1 MKGAVVDRVFSFP
14 RPRPRGLLG
23 RRFEMDE
30 QLVLL
35 GGVALSVA
43 LLAALPGAVLKI
55 LAFLAVAGSCAWAT
69 LVPYKGRTFLKW
81 YEIRRSYRRLLRDG
95 ALLYRSTAPLA
106 GRRGD
111 GTPASVA
118 QPAGIPES
126 LEWISARTAYGDIAV
141 LLQPAEGMFV
151 ASLEVEG
158 QKNFGGLDGADKES
172 LIAAYEYLLR
182 ETAESGGRIGYL
194 QWLAR
199 VLPTDP
205 NAHAHDA
212 ASRRDP
218 AAASW
223 LDQSYSQLVDMV
235 AVYAEDRRLF
245 MTLGI
250 PYTQDLAAEAL
261 QYRTLHEGYGE
272 VLGKEIEQ
280 FIRSLSGAQ
289 LRWVRNLDE
298 PALASLIHH
307 TYAPDHW
314 INDTRGMDR
323 ASCWPAEMDA
333 REPTRMAA
341 RSWEGADPWYTATA
355 WIKQFPVLPVGVNF
369 LAPLLLYVSDVILT
383 VGVTMQLLPTDRA
396 LEDAMA
402 DVTNE
407 AGQADNS
414 PGKIVDPREE
424 RELGA
429 SASTMHDL
437 ANGAA
442 GIRLTGWVSVTAPD
456 PELLTQQ
463 RNNVRAAATKSQ
475 LALEWCDSEQHRAF
489 ANTLPLC
496 TGLLRN

>member
-1 MKGAVVDRVFSFP
+1 MDRVFSFP

-35 GGVALSVA
+35 GGIVLAVG
-43 LLAALPGAVLKI
+43 LLAGLPGIPLKI
-55 LAFLAVAGSCAWAT
+55 LSALGAAGTCIYVT
-69 LVPYKGRTFLKW
+69 MVPYKGRTFLRW
-81 YEIRRSYRRLLRDG
+81 YEIRRTHRRLLRDG
-95 ALLYRSTAPLA
+95 KLLYKSTAPLA

-111 GTPASVA
+111 GTPVPVA
-118 QPAGIPES
+118 QPVGVPES
-126 LEWISARTAYGDIAV
+126 LEWITARTAYGDIAV
-141 LLQPAEGMFV
+141 LLQPTESMFV
-151 ASLEVEG
+151 TCLEVEG
-158 QKNFGGLDGADKES
+158 AKNFGGLDGADKEA
-172 LIAAYEYLLR
+172 LISAYEYLLK
-182 ETAESGGRIGYL
+182 ETAESGGRIQYV

-199 VLPTDP
+199 LLPTDP

-212 ASRRDP
+212 AARRDP
-218 AAASW
+218 AAPSW
-223 LDQSYSQLVDMV
+223 LSDSYDQLVDMV
-235 AVYAEDRRLF
+235 SVYAEDRRLF
-245 MTLGI
+245 LVLGI
-250 PYTQDLAAEAL
+250 PYTQELSAEAL
-261 QYRTLHEGYGE
+261 TYKTLHDGYGE

-280 FIRSLSGAQ
+280 FIRGLGGAQ

-298 PALASLIHH
+298 PGLASLIHH

-341 RSWEGADPWYTATA
+341 RSWEGADPWYTSTA

-369 LAPLLLYVSDVILT
+369 MAPLLLYVSDVILT
-383 VGVTMQLLPTDRA
+383 VGVTMRLLPADKA

-407 AGQADNS
+407 AGQADNH

-442 GIRLTGWVSVTAPD
+442 GVRLTGWVTVTAPD
-456 PELLTQQ
+456 PELLVQH
-463 RNNVRAAATKSQ
+463 RNTVRAAAVKSQ
-475 LALEWCDSEQHRAF
+475 LALEWCDSEQYRAF
-489 ANTLPLC
+489 ANTLPMV
-496 TGLLRN
+496 TGLLKD

>member
-1 MKGAVVDRVFSFP
+1 MDRVFSFP

-35 GGVALSVA
+35 GGIVLSVG
-43 LLAALPGAVLKI
+43 LLASLPGIPLKI
-55 LAFLAVAGSCAWAT
+55 LGCLSAAGTCIGVT
-69 LVPYKGRTFLKW
+69 VVPYKGRTILRW

-95 ALLYRSTAPLA
+95 KLLYRSTAPLA
-106 GRRGD
+106 GRRRD
-111 GTPASVA
+111 GTPVPVA
-118 QPAGIPES
+118 QPVGVPES
-126 LEWISARTAYGDIAV
+126 LEWITARTAYGDIAV
-141 LLQPAEGMFV
+141 LLQPTEGMFV
-151 ASLEVEG
+151 TCIEVEG
-158 QKNFGGLDGADKES
+158 AKNFGGLDGADKES
-172 LIAAYEYLLR
+172 LISAYEYLLK
-182 ETAESGGRIGYL
+182 ETAESGGRIEYV

-199 VLPTDP
+199 LLPTDP

-212 ASRRDP
+212 AARRDP

-223 LDQSYSQLVDMV
+223 LSDSYDQLVDMV
-235 AVYAEDRRLF
+235 SVYAEDRRLF
-245 MTLGI
+245 LVLGI
-250 PYTQDLAAEAL
+250 PYTQELAAEAL
-261 QYRTLHEGYGE
+261 TYRTLYEGYGE
-272 VLGKEIEQ
+272 VLGKEVEQ
-280 FIRSLSGAQ
+280 FIRGLGSAQ

-323 ASCWPAEMDA
+323 ASCWPAEMDG

-369 LAPLLLYVSDVILT
+369 MAPLLLYVSDVILT
-383 VGVTMQLLPTDRA
+383 VGVTMRLLPADKA

-407 AGQADNS
+407 AGQADNH
-414 PGKIVDPREE
+414 PGKIIDPREE

-442 GIRLTGWVSVTAPD
+442 GVRLTGWVTVTAPD
-456 PELLTQQ
+456 PDLLVQH
-463 RNNVRAAATKSQ
+463 RNTVRAAAVKSQ
-475 LALEWCDSEQHRAF
+475 LALEWCDSEQYRAF
-489 ANTLPLC
+489 TNTLPMV
-496 TGLLRN
+496 TGLLKD

>member
-1 MKGAVVDRVFSFP
+1 MDRAFSFP

-35 GGVALSVA
+35 GGTVLSVA
-43 LLAALPGAVLKI
+43 LLAALPGIPLKI
-55 LAFLAVAGSCAWAT
+55 LGCLATAGTCAWAT
-69 LVPYKGRTFLKW
+69 MVPYKGRTFLRW
-81 YEIRRSYRRLLRDG
+81 YEIRRTHRRLLGDG
-95 ALLYRSTAPLA
+95 SLLYRSTAPLA
-106 GRRGD
+106 GRRRD
-111 GTPASVA
+111 GTPVPVA
-118 QPAGIPES
+118 QPVGVPES
-126 LEWISARTAYGDIAV
+126 LEWITARTAYGDIAV
-141 LLQPAEGMFV
+141 LLQPTEGMFV
-151 ASLEVEG
+151 TCVEVEG
-158 QKNFGGLDGADKES
+158 AKNFGGLDGADKEA
-172 LIAAYEYLLR
+172 LISAYEFLLK
-182 ETAESGGRIGYL
+182 ETAESGGRIQYV
-194 QWLAR
+194 QWLTR
-199 VLPTDP
+199 LLPTDP

-212 ASRRDP
+212 ADRRDP
-218 AAASW
+218 AAPSW
-223 LDQSYSQLVDMV
+223 LSDSYDQLLDMV
-235 AVYAEDRRLF
+235 SVYAEDRRLF
-245 MTLGI
+245 LVLGI
-250 PYTQDLAAEAL
+250 PYTQELSAEAL
-261 QYRTLHEGYGE
+261 RYQTLHDGYGE

-280 FIRSLSGAQ
+280 FIRGLSGAQ

-341 RSWEGADPWYTATA
+341 RSWEGADPWYTSTA

-369 LAPLLLYVSDVILT
+369 MAPLLLYVSDVILT
-383 VGVTMQLLPTDRA
+383 VGVTMRLLPADKA

-407 AGQADNS
+407 AGQADNH
-414 PGKIVDPREE
+414 PGKIIDPREE

-442 GIRLTGWVSVTAPD
+442 GVRLTGWVTVTAPD
-456 PELLTQQ
+456 PDLLIQH
-463 RNNVRAAATKSQ
+463 RNTVRAAAVKSQ
-475 LALEWCDSEQHRAF
+475 LALEWCDSEQYRAF
-489 ANTLPLC
+489 ANTLPMV
-496 TGLLRN
+496 TGLLKD

>member
-1 MKGAVVDRVFSFP
+1 MDRVFSFP

-35 GGVALSVA
+35 GGIALSVG
-43 LLAALPGAVLKI
+43 LLAALPGVVVKI
-55 LAFLAVAGSCAWAT
+55 VGCLGAAGTCVWAT
-69 LVPYKGRTFLKW
+69 MVPYRGRTFLRW
-81 YEIRRSYRRLLRDG
+81 LEIRRSYRRLLRDG
-95 ALLYRSTAPLA
+95 KLLYRSTAPLS

-111 GTPASVA
+111 GVPAPVA
-118 QPAGIPES
+118 QPVGVPAQ
-126 LEWISARTAYGDIAV
+126 LEWITARTAYGDIAV
-141 LLQPAEGMFV
+141 LLQPTESLFV
-151 ASLEVEG
+151 TCIEVEG
-158 QKNFGGLDGADKES
+158 AKNFGGLDSADKES
-172 LIAAYEYLLR
+172 LVAAYDYLLK
-182 ETAESGGRIGYL
+182 ETAESGGRISYV

-199 VLPTDP
+199 LLPTDP

-212 ASRRDP
+212 AARRDP
-218 AAASW
+218 AAPSW
-223 LDQSYSQLVDMV
+223 LNDSYDQLMDTV

-245 MTLGI
+245 LVLGI

-261 QYRTLHEGYGE
+261 HYQTLHDGYGE

-298 PALASLIHH
+298 PGLASLIHH
-307 TYAPDHW
+307 SYAPDHW
-314 INDTRGMDR
+314 LNDTRGMDR
-323 ASCWPAEMDA
+323 SSCWPAEMDA

-341 RSWEGADPWYTATA
+341 RSWEGADPWYSATA
-355 WIKQFPVLPVGVNF
+355 WVKQFPVLPVGVNF

-383 VGVTMQLLPTDRA
+383 VGVTMVLVPTDRA

-407 AGQADNS
+407 AGQADRT
-414 PGKIVDPREE
+414 PGKIVDPRED

-429 SASTMHDL
+429 SASTMYDL

-442 GIRLTGWVSVTAPD
+442 GIRLTGWVTVTAPNPD
-456 PELLTQQ
+456 LLVQH
-463 RNNVRAAATKSQ
+463 RNTVRAAAVKSQ
-475 LALEWCDSEQHRAF
+475 LALEWCDSEQYRAF
-489 ANTLPLC
+489 ANTLPLV
-496 TGLLRN
+496 TGLLKD